1 MMRRSFAILLL
12 AAPCLSAACNIII
25 PATYIIEGP
34 PKEPAVFELPE
45 KRTLVFIDDPKNR
58 MTRVA
63 LRAEVADRT
72 ERLLFDEGKV
82 TELVSCADAIQLA
95 RRSDAQGN
103 RASIESI
110 GRAMNVQQV
119 IYVVVDR
126 FTLSVDG
133 ASPRPGATVRV
144 KVLDLEDQTRI
155 FPGDDNGHLVE
166 SELREPPQSMYV
178 STSGRR
184 QIEDQLAMQL
194 ATDIAELFYEH
205 EDRPLGGSLQAPR
218 QRAQDR

>member
-1 MMRRSFAILLL
+1 
-12 AAPCLSAACNIII
+12 
-25 PATYIIEGP
+25 
-34 PKEPAVFELPE
+34 
-45 KRTLVFIDDPKNR
+45 
-58 MTRVA
+58 
-63 LRAEVADRT
+63 
-72 ERLLFDEGKV
+72 
-82 TELVSCADAIQLA
+82 
-95 RRSDAQGN
+95 
-103 RASIESI
+103 
-110 GRAMNVQQV
+110 MNVQQV

-166 SELREPPQSMYV
+166 AELREPPQSMYV

-194 ATDIAELFYEH
+194 ATDIAESSLTI
-205 EDRPLGGSLQAPR
+205 DGVRVGRVVGSGDLR
-218 QRAQDR
+218 HDGVCLS

>member
-1 MMRRSFAILLL
+1 MMLRPIVILLM
-12 AAPCLSAACNIII
+12 AVPCLSAACNIII

-34 PKEPAVFELPE
+34 PKVPAVFELPE
-45 KRTLVFIDDPKNR
+45 KRTLVFVDDPKNR

-72 ERLLFDEGKV
+72 ERLLFDQGKV

-95 RRSDAQGN
+95 RRSDAQGK

-119 IYVVVDR
+119 IYVVVEQ
-126 FTLSVDG
+126 FALSVDG
-133 ASPRPGATVRV
+133 ASPRPGATVLV

-155 FPGDDNGHLVE
+155 FPGDVGGHLVE
-166 SELREPPQSMYV
+166 AELREPPQAMYV

-205 EDRPLGGSLQAPR
+205 EENPLGGTLQAPR
-218 QRAQDR
+218 QRARDR

>member
-1 MMRRSFAILLL
+1 MMRRAMAILLL
-12 AAPCLSAACNIII
+12 VPLAATAACNIVI

-63 LRAEVADRT
+63 LRAEVADRA

-95 RRSDAQGN
+95 RRSDAQGK
-103 RASIESI
+103 RSSIESI

-119 IYVVVDR
+119 IYVVIDS

-133 ASPRPGATVRV
+133 ASPRPGATARV
-144 KVLDLEDQTRI
+144 KVLDLEDQSRI
-155 FPGDDNGHLVE
+155 FPGDDGGHLVE

-205 EDRPLGGSLQAPR
+205 EDRPLGGTLQAPR